1 MLRQI
6 NQIFTIKFISVL
18 IISFPSAIVAEYL
31 NIPLAWFLGPML
43 ATSIGALMGL
53 KIIIPRIVLSS
64 ILILLGLYI
73 GNYID
78 KDLFSQIHQWAFT
91 SLIMFA
97 YIILS
102 IFIVSIYL
110 QKFSKY
116 EKKTS
121 IFSAAPGA
129 LGPLMI
135 LAEDAK
141 TDLSQVATS
150 HLIRLIII
158 ITVFP
163 FIVNS
168 FYDVDSVNISEEIIT
183 DQNLYHLMILI
194 ASSVILILFFEKI
207 KVPAALLTGTLVA
220 SGLLQITEVAS
231 YQISPDIID
240 YCLLILGSS
249 VGCRFADKTFGEI
262 GRNALHS
269 FVATFLLVI
278 LGVAAAVIAG
288 LIIDKNFFTLLLS
301 YCPGGI
307 YEVAVIAI
315 FFDLDPEFV
324 SFHHIIRL
332 LMILLYAEI
341 KNKAEIRSLPR
352 RSIKFAMQIC
362 TELNYMCQKLK
373 SLI

>member
-1 MLRQI
+1 MHQWVWTSFIMLI
-6 NQIFTIKFISVL
+6 YIIISVL
-18 IISFPSAIVAEYL
+18 IVSKYL
-31 NIPLAWFLGPML
+31 EN
-43 ATSIGALMGL
+43 
-53 KIIIPRIVLSS
+53 
-64 ILILLGLYI
+64 
-73 GNYID
+73 
-78 KDLFSQIHQWAFT
+78 
-91 SLIMFA
+91 
-97 YIILS
+97 
-102 IFIVSIYL
+102 
-110 QKFSKY
+110 FSKY
-116 EKKTS
+116 DKKTS

-135 LAEDAK
+135 LAEDEK

-168 FYDVDSVNISEEIIT
+168 FYEVKGMDVAQEII
-183 DQNLYHLMILI
+183 QIQSLNNLLILI
-194 ASSVILILFFEKI
+194 ISSIILIYIFDKLKI
-207 KVPAALLTGTLVA
+207 PAALLSGTLVA
-220 SGLLQITEVAS
+220 SGFLQITEIAS

-240 YCLLILGSS
+240 YCLLILGAS
-249 VGCRFADKTFGEI
+249 VGCRFADKTFNEI

-278 LGVAAAVIAG
+278 LGIIAALIAG

-332 LMILLYAEI
+332 LMILFIVPIMLKI
-341 KNKAEIRSLPR
+341 ISRKA
-352 RSIKFAMQIC
+352 
-362 TELNYMCQKLK
+362 
-373 SLI
+373 

>member
-1 MLRQI
+1 MQN
-6 NQIFTIKFISVL
+6 NQAIPFNKENFKQ
-18 IISFPSAIVAEYL
+18 IISIEFALVIIVSIPSAILADFF

-43 ATSIGALMGL
+43 ATSLASLFGL
-53 KIIIPRIVLSS
+53 KIKMPKLVLST

-78 KDLFSQIHQWAFT
+78 KSLFSQMHQWAWT
-91 SLIMFA
+91 SLIMLI
-97 YIILS
+97 YIIISVL
-102 IFIVSIYL
+102 IVSKYL

-116 EKKTS
+116 ERKTS

-135 LAEDAK
+135 LAEDEKK

-168 FYDVDSVNISEEIIT
+168 FYDAESLKISEVISK
-183 DQNLYHLMILI
+183 DQNIIHLIVLIISSIFLILI
-194 ASSVILILFFEKI
+194 FDKI
-207 KVPAALLTGTLVA
+207 KIPAALLSGTLLA
-220 SGLLQITEVAS
+220 SGILQISEIATYKFSANIV
-231 YQISPDIID
+231 D
-240 YCLLILGSS
+240 YCLLILGAS
-249 VGCRFADKTFGEI
+249 VGCRFANKTFNEI
-262 GRNALHS
+262 ARNAWHS
-269 FVATFLLVI
+269 FIATFLLVV
-278 LGVAAAVIAG
+278 LGLAAAFAASLV
-288 LIIDKNFFTLLLS
+288 IDKNFFTLILS

-332 LMILLYAEI
+332 LMILFIVPLI
-341 KNKAEIRSLPR
+341 LKIIQKKA
-352 RSIKFAMQIC
+352 
-362 TELNYMCQKLK
+362 
-373 SLI
+373 

>member
-1 MLRQI
+1 MQNNQAI
-6 NQIFTIKFISVL
+6 PFNKENFKQIFSIPFISVI
-18 IISFPSAIVAEYL
+18 IISIPSAIIAEYF

-43 ATSIGALMGL
+43 VTSLASLMGL
-53 KIIIPRIVLSS
+53 KTRMPRLVLSS
-64 ILILLGLYI
+64 ILIILGLYI

-78 KDLFSQIHQWAFT
+78 KDLFSQMQDWIWT
-91 SLIMFA
+91 SLIMLI

-102 IFIVSIYL
+102 VLIVSKYL
-110 QKFSKY
+110 EKFSKY
-116 EKKTS
+116 DKKTS

-168 FYDVDSVNISEEIIT
+168 FYDTGSVSISNEEIVN
-183 DQNLYHLMILI
+183 QNLYHLIILI
-194 ASSVILILFFEKI
+194 ISSVVLILFFEKI

-220 SGLLQITEVAS
+220 SGFMQITDVAS

-249 VGCRFADKTFGEI
+249 VGCRFADKTFSEI

-278 LGVAAAVIAG
+278 LGVVSAIVAG
-288 LIIDKNFFTLLLS
+288 LVIDKNFFTLLLS

-332 LMILLYAEI
+332 LMILFTVPIILKI
-341 KNKAEIRSLPR
+341 ISKKA
-352 RSIKFAMQIC
+352 
-362 TELNYMCQKLK
+362 
-373 SLI
+373 

>member
-1 MLRQI
+1 MMQNNQAI
-6 NQIFTIKFISVL
+6 PFNKENFKQIFSLQFITVI
-18 IISFPSAIVAEYL
+18 IISIPSSLIADYF

-43 ATSIGALMGL
+43 ITSLAALMGL
-53 KIIIPRIVLSS
+53 KVKMPRLVLSS
-64 ILILLGLYI
+64 VLIVLGLYI

-78 KDLFSQIHQWAFT
+78 KSLFAQMHQWIWT
-91 SLIMFA
+91 SLIMLV
-97 YIILS
+97 YIIVSVL
-102 IFIVSIYL
+102 IVSKYL
-110 QKFSKY
+110 QIFSKY
-116 EKKTS
+116 ERKTS

-135 LAEDAK
+135 LAEDEK
-141 TDLSQVATS
+141 SDLSQVATS

-158 ITVFP
+158 ITIFP

-168 FYDVDSVNISEEIIT
+168 FYEVEKLKVVDEVLSN
-183 DQNLYHLMILI
+183 QNLVNLLILI
-194 ASSVILILFFEKI
+194 VSSITLIFLFDKFKI
-207 KVPAALLTGTLVA
+207 PAALLSGTLVA
-220 SGLLQITEVAS
+220 SGFLQITDIAS

-249 VGCRFADKTFGEI
+249 VGCRFAEKTFGEI

-269 FVATFLLVI
+269 FVATFLLVV
-278 LGVAAAVIAG
+278 LGLIAALAAG

-315 FFDLDPEFV
+315 FFDLVPEFV

-332 LMILLYAEI
+332 LMILFIVPIMLKI
-341 KNKAEIRSLPR
+341 ISKKA
-352 RSIKFAMQIC
+352 
-362 TELNYMCQKLK
+362 
-373 SLI
+373 

>member
-1 MLRQI
+1 MMQNNQAI
-6 NQIFTIKFISVL
+6 PFNKENFKQIFSIPFISVI
-18 IISFPSAIVAEYL
+18 IISIPSAVIAEYFK
-31 NIPLAWFLGPML
+31 IPLAWFLGPML
-43 ATSIGALMGL
+43 ITSLASLMGL
-53 KIIIPRIVLSS
+53 KTKMPRLVLSS
-64 ILILLGLYI
+64 ILIILGLYI

-78 KDLFSQIHQWAFT
+78 KDLFSQMQDWIWT
-91 SLIMFA
+91 SFIMLI

-102 IFIVSIYL
+102 VLIVSKYL
-110 QKFSKY
+110 EKFSKY

-168 FYDVDSVNISEEIIT
+168 FYDVDNVNISEKVIAN
-183 DQNLYHLMILI
+183 QNLYHLIILI
-194 ASSVILILFFEKI
+194 LLSVILILFFDKL

-220 SGLLQITEVAS
+220 SGLLQITEIAS

-249 VGCRFADKTFGEI
+249 VGCRFADKTFNEVAK
-262 GRNALHS
+262 NTFHS
-269 FVATFLLVI
+269 FIATSLLVA
-278 LGVAAAVIAG
+278 LGVLAAYLAS
-288 LIIDKNFFTLLLS
+288 LIIEKNFFTLLLS

-332 LMILLYAEI
+332 LMILFIVPVIL
-341 KNKAEIRSLPR
+341 R
-352 RSIKFAMQIC
+352 F
-362 TELNYMCQKLK
+362 LK
-373 SLI
+373 KT